1 MKRKE
6 LIKRITSAGC
16 LLIRH
21 GHCHDLY
28 INHKTGKKQ
37 PVPRHSEEPCGRDRR
52 ASKSK
57 FKQPKLL
64 NIFFSP
70 LTSYVFLNYFFTPF

>member
-21 GHCHDLY
+21 GHRHDLY

-37 PVPRHSEEPCGRDRR
+37 PVPRHNEIDENLARHII
-52 ASKSK
+52 KE
-57 FKQPKLL
+57 
-64 NIFFSP
+64 
-70 LTSYVFLNYFFTPF
+70 LT